1 MGMSTNIVD
10 MTTDYTAFGLTRPA
24 CVVVGNVAD
33 QSGLEPKLF

>member
-10 MTTDYTAFGLTRPA
+10 MTIDYTEFELDWPA
-24 CVVVGNVAD
+24 CIKVGNAAD